1 MRNYAIFW
9 IRKFKGDFWPTV
21 NFVFIPSAVTV
32 DIWNEVVS
40 IDSRVAHTLN
50 LRKCCHYLRFI
61 VILISTSCAGG
72 SWERSIWNLN
82 SKEFVINEIHANAM
96 VDKKHHTR
104 RNFFD
109 NFHFPDNLIFL
120 EPSNKYYKC
129 WIPILFY
136 SLLDRIQIPDTYQ
149 ITNIK
154 FEI

>member
-9 IRKFKGDFWPTV
+9 IRKLKGDFWPTV

-82 SKEFVINEIHANAM
+82 SKEFVKNEIHANAM

-104 RNFFD
+104 RNFFK
-109 NFHFPDNLIFL
+109 NFHFPDHLIFWNHQTNIVNVGSQFFSTL
-120 EPSNKYYKC
+120 C
-129 WIPILFY
+129 WIESRFQILT
-136 SLLDRIQIPDTYQ
+136 R
-149 ITNIK
+149 
-154 FEI
+154 